1 MRGYPSQVKG
11 AGPPGVVGPHLRS
24 ELALGDEKKSC
35 GVEPADGHVS
45 LQGFESPSPHQLAMR
60 CLKSP
65 PSQIDHCRRWIVKF
79 DPFIASIIPWWIQF
93 NLVDDHVG
101 RNLCLSSLC

>member
-24 ELALGDEKKSC
+24 ELALGDKKKSC

-45 LQGFESPSPHQLAMR
+45 LQGFESPSPHQLTMAIR
-60 CLKSP
+60 AEHAL
-65 PSQIDHCRRWIVKF
+65 ILRRKDEF
-79 DPFIASIIPWWIQF
+79 
-93 NLVDDHVG
+93 
-101 RNLCLSSLC
+101 